1 MERPIELIELENQ
14 LQKKT
19 EMEQVLLKEIE
30 RLSTKVLH
38 AEQQR
43 SHFLSNILNEINNP
57 LTSILGLSKSIMHAA
72 YDNAEL
78 VHKQANLVFEEAFDL
93 DYQMRNIFAAA
104 KIEAGLLSPKPGKVN
119 LNKLVI
125 NLLNDFQFK
134 VSKKKLNLQ
143 VELDPETPQFYCT
156 DAALL
161 FGILI
166 NLIGNAIEFSPI
178 GSTISIKGQMLENE
192 FYITIKDDGNGIS
205 DEDQLTIFERFRQLD
220 FGPNKLHRGN
230 GLGLSVVKEYV
241 DVIGGSLRLESSK
254 GRGSTF
260 YLAIP
265 SMEHQKEQTAESKEV
280 IFGEEELF

>member
-1 MERPIELIELENQ
+1 MEKFEKNQNLEEQLRSKIEIE
-14 LQKKT
+14 QK
-19 EMEQVLLKEIE
+19 LLKEIE
-30 RLSTKVLH
+30 RLSSKVLH

-43 SHFLSNILNEINNP
+43 SHFLSNVLNEINNP

-104 KIEAGLLSPKPGKVN
+104 KIEAGILYPKPGKVN
-119 LNKLVI
+119 LNKLI
-125 NLLNDFQFK
+125 SNLLSDFQFK
-134 VSKKKLNLQ
+134 TSKKDLRVL
-143 VELDPETPQFYCT
+143 VDLHPSTSSFFTT

-161 FGILI
+161 FGILV
-166 NLIGNAIEFSPI
+166 NLIGNAVEFSPTGASI
-178 GSTISIKGQMLENE
+178 EIKGNVANE
-192 FYITIKDDGNGIS
+192 TFEIVIKDEGNGICP
-205 DEDQLTIFERFRQLD
+205 DDQTTIFERFRQLD

-230 GLGLSVVKEYV
+230 GLGLSVVKEFI
-241 DVIGGSLRLESSK
+241 DVLGGKLKLESEM

-260 YLAIP
+260 YISLPSLAQQKDI
-265 SMEHQKEQTAESKEV
+265 HQVGEEV